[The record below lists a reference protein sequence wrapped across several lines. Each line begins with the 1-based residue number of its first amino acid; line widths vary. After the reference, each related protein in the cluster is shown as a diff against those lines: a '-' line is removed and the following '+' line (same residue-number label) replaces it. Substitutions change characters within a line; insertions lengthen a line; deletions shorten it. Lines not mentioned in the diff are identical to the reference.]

1 MHYSN
6 LTFFLQ
12 ESCPQ
17 ISLKQSKVR
26 FGQQGVWRRKKSLFD
41 SLVPLSLSGQLPSL
55 IGSVHR
61 TRHTPI
67 PSIVLLS
74 IISCLVLLPE
84 ATNFRS
90 LLNFVVFFH
99 WLQKSLSV
107 AALVRLRRSR
117 PDLQRPLR
125 VFILAPVIFFV
136 VTLFLVAAPF
146 VKYPI
151 QQLYGICIILPVI
164 PLYLVFIKYKLLP
177 ERFYERMDDFTTRV
191 QKIGNLATIGKLDSA
206 ASMAGDKLGD

>member
-1 MHYSN
+1 M
-6 LTFFLQ
+6 
-12 ESCPQ
+12 
-17 ISLKQSKVR
+17 
-26 FGQQGVWRRKKSLFD
+26 
-41 SLVPLSLSGQLPSL
+41 
-55 IGSVHR
+55 
-61 TRHTPI
+61 
-67 PSIVLLS
+67 
-74 IISCLVLLPE
+74 
-84 ATNFRS
+84 
-90 LLNFVVFFH
+90 
-99 WLQKSLSV
+99 
-107 AALVRLRRSR
+107 
-117 PDLQRPLR
+117 
-125 VFILAPVIFFV
+125 FILAPVIFFV